1 MAVAAS
7 GYTTPGKMSEDAQ
20 TAAIVRKISR
30 HLMPILGIMYLIAYV
45 DRQNI
50 GYAKLQMVGDLRLTE
65 TSYGLGA
72 ALFFIGY
79 LIFEIPSNLLLARFG
94 ARLWFARIMVSWGL
108 VTLALAFT
116 QNATMF
122 YVLRFL
128 LGALEAG
135 FFPGVLFM
143 LTLWV
148 PWEYRSRLIGMFMG
162 WSAVANAVGSVIG
175 GLLLDADGTLHLR
188 GWQWVFL
195 MTAVPAI
202 IMGLVTLVILPSTPE
217 EAEFLEPDDKAHLRE
232 LLLAEQR
239 SVATKAHGS
248 VLAALLDRRVALIAL
263 FYISL
268 PLSAYGLSYWLPT
281 VVKGFGVTNTV
292 NGLLN
297 IIPWTCVAWA
307 LWWVPRHAAR
317 TGEQTWHIAAP
328 AFIGAV
334 CLAASV
340 FVPGNAMKFALL
352 CVAAAGIFSAQPV
365 FWSLPSTFLKGTA
378 AAAGLAAIN
387 SIGNL
392 GGFVAQSTVP
402 WIRDRTGSDFAPMLF
417 LSACLT
423 AGALMTFVVQR
434 ELRSARH

>member
-1 MAVAAS
+1 
-7 GYTTPGKMSEDAQ
+7 MSEDAQ
-20 TAAIVRKISR
+20 TSAIVGKISR
-30 HLMPILGIMYLIAYV
+30 HLMPILGVMYLIAYI

-50 GYAKLQMVGDLRLTE
+50 GYAKLQMVGDLQLTE

-72 ALFFIGY
+72 SLFFIGY
-79 LIFEIPSNLLLARFG
+79 LLFEIPSNLALARVG

-116 QNATMF
+116 QNAVMF

-135 FFPGVLFM
+135 FFPGVLFI

-148 PWEYRSRLIGMFMG
+148 PWEYRGRLIGMFMG
-162 WSAVANAVGSVIG
+162 WSAAANAVGAVIG

-195 MTAVPAI
+195 MTALPAI
-202 IMGLVTLVILPSTPE
+202 VMGVVTLIILPSTPQD
-217 EAEFLEPDDKAHLRE
+217 AAFLDADEKAHLRK
-232 LLLAEQR
+232 LLSIEQQ
-239 SVATKAHGS
+239 SVAAQAHGG
-248 VLAALLDRRVALIAL
+248 VLEALLDRRVALIAL
-263 FYISL
+263 FYICL
-268 PLSAYGLSYWLPT
+268 PLGAYGLSYWLPT

-297 IIPWTCVAWA
+297 VIPWACVALA

-317 TGEQTWHIAAP
+317 TGEQTLHIALP
-328 AFIGAV
+328 ALSGAV
-334 CLAASV
+334 CLAAAV
-340 FVPGNAMKFALL
+340 FVPGNALKFALL

-365 FWSLPSTFLKGTA
+365 FWTLPSTFLKGTA

-387 SIGNL
+387 SVGNL
-392 GGFVAQSTVP
+392 GGFLAQSVVP
-402 WIRDRTGSDFAPMLF
+402 WIRDRTGNDFAPMLF

-423 AGALMTFVVQR
+423 AGTFMTFVVQR
-434 ELRSARH
+434 ALRGARQSQEPV